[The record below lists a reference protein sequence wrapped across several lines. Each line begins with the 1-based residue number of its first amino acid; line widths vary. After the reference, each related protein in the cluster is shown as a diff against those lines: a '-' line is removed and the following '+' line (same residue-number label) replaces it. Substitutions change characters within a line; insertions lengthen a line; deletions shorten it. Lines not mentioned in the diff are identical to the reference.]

1 MKKLLWCISLIA
13 VIAVSAKPKSEKPDD
28 GLIATG
34 KNLFMAKACFVCHQT
49 DPKIPTPAGIALKA
63 PKFIDKFWG
72 TEREVHIGLNGPI
85 EKVTFNLEYFLESV
99 EKPMAKIVKGSLP
112 AMAPLPTTIE
122 ERKALAAYVKS
133 LSK

>member
-1 MKKLLWCISLIA
+1 VKKLLWCISLIA
-13 VIAVSAKPKSEKPDD
+13 VIVVGAKSKTDKPD
-28 GLIATG
+28 GGQIATG
-34 KNLFMAKACFVCHQT
+34 KNLFMVKACFVCHQT
-49 DPKIPTPAGIALKA
+49 DPKIPTPTGIALKA

-72 TEREVHIGLNGPI
+72 TEREVHIGPNGPI

-99 EKPMAKIVKGSLP
+99 KNPMAKIVKDSLP
-112 AMAPLPTTIE
+112 AMAPFPTTME

>member
-1 MKKLLWCISLIA
+1 MKKFLWCVSLIA
-13 VIAVSAKPKSEKPDD
+13 VIAVGAKSKTDKQDD
-28 GLIATG
+28 GSISSG
-34 KNLFMAKACFVCHQT
+34 KDLFMAKACFVCHQT
-49 DPKIPTPAGIALKA
+49 DPKIPTPAGEALKA
-63 PKFIDKFWG
+63 PTFINKFWG
-72 TEREVHIGLNGPI
+72 TEREVHIGPNGPI

-122 ERKALAAYVKS
+122 ERRALAAYVKS